1 MPNPT
6 QIQKFLSGIHYPTDK
21 QTLVAAAEK
30 NGADD
35 EIMKTL
41 KRLPDKR
48 YEKPTAVTKAIGDLK
63 RV

>member
-1 MPNPT
+1 MPNPI

-21 QTLVAAAEK
+21 QTLVATAEK

-35 EIMKTL
+35 EVMKVL

-48 YEKPTAVTKAIGDLK
+48 YEKPTAVTKAIGDMM
-63 RV
+63 R